1 MIQGYYIYCSLRLSS
16 LRLRIHRVLSN
27 IHIWHS
33 SFICSLLIFVAWASL
48 VAQMVKCLPTMR
60 ETQVRYP
67 GWEDPLEKEMATHSS
82 TLVWKIPWMEETGRL
97 QSMGSERVRHN
108 WETSLSFF
116 FTLVRLPD
124 TSYKT
129 QDHQLNL
136 NFRQTIN
143 NFVYR
148 IHILRCCSLSKTQI

>member
-60 ETQVRYP
+60 ETQVQSLGR
-67 GWEDPLEKEMATHSS
+67 EDLLEKEMATHSRI
-82 TLVWKIPWMEETGRL
+82 LAWKIPWMEEPVRL
-97 QSMGSERVRHN
+97 QSMGSQRVGHE
-108 WETSLSFF
+108 WATSLSLSMRSSLIL
-116 FTLVRLPD
+116 TK
-124 TSYKT
+124 SC
-129 QDHQLNL
+129 
-136 NFRQTIN
+136 N
-143 NFVYR
+143 NFLNSPQPPL
-148 IHILRCCSLSKTQI
+148 ILKDL